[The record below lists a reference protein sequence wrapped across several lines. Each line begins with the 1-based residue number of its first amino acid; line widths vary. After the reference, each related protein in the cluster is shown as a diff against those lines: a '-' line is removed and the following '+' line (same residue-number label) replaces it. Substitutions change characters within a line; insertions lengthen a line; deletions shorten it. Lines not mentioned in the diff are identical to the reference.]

1 MRQKLLIADDNR
13 AITEVLKM
21 NFDLLGYDV
30 LVAVDGEDAEQKIVS
45 FKPDLMILDVMMPK
59 KNGYKVCRD
68 LKKEPALSRIP
79 IILLTAK
86 NLKEDVYWGYDC
98 GADAYITKPYD
109 PRQLELLVDQLIK
122 EAASGRRATAWTGLP
137 DASRVVAEHKAR
149 LEAGAP
155 STMIRVYLSREPAE
169 AFGRKYGVPR
179 LKDLI
184 HQAAWKI
191 HEILPETTS
200 AGVLGQDEEDRFLVV
215 LHPEEVAPFE
225 NMVTDRVSKLILGA
239 YDDADREKGHL
250 ALKEPEDGGEKSPFI
265 TCAFE
270 TIKLKP
276 E

>member
-21 NFDLLGYDV
+21 NFDLLGYEV
-30 LVAVDGEDAEQKIVS
+30 LVAVDGEDAEQKFRS
-45 FKPDLMILDVMMPK
+45 FKPDLMILDVMMPR

-68 LKKEPALSRIP
+68 LKKDSALSRIP

-155 STMIRVYLSREPAE
+155 STMLRLHLSKAEAE
-169 AFGRKYGVPR
+169 AFERKYGVPR
-179 LKDLI
+179 LKDLV
-184 HQAAWKI
+184 HQTAWKI
-191 HEILPETTS
+191 HETIPETTS
-200 AGVLGQDEEDRFLVV
+200 AGVLGQDEQDRFLVV
-215 LHPEEVAPFE
+215 LHPDEIEAFKALVA
-225 NMVTDRVSKLILGA
+225 DRVGKLILGA
-239 YDDADREKGHL
+239 YDGADRERGYL
-250 ALKEPEDGGEKSPFI
+250 ETSDQPGEDTGVPFI
-265 TCAFE
+265 TCVIE
-270 TIKLKP
+270 KVRLSP
-276 E
+276 D

>member
-21 NFDLLGYDV
+21 NFDLLGYEV
-30 LVAVDGEDAEQKIVS
+30 LVAVDGEDAEQKFRS
-45 FKPDLMILDVMMPK
+45 FKPDLMILDVMMPR

-68 LKKEPALSRIP
+68 LKKDSALSSIP

-155 STMIRVYLSREPAE
+155 STMLRVHLSKAE
-169 AFGRKYGVPR
+169 AGAFELKYGVPR
-179 LKDLI
+179 LKDLV
-184 HQAAWKI
+184 HQTAWKI
-191 HEILPETTS
+191 HEVIPETTS
-200 AGVLGQDEEDRFLVV
+200 AGVLGQDEQDRFLVV
-215 LHPEEVAPFE
+215 LHPDEIDAFKA
-225 NMVTDRVSKLILGA
+225 MVTDRVGKLILGA
-239 YDDADREKGHL
+239 YDPVDREKGCL
-250 ALKEPEDGGEKSPFI
+250 DLSDQPGEESGVPFI
-265 TCAFE
+265 TCVFE
-270 TIKLKP
+270 KVRLTP
-276 E
+276 D